1 MLLCLSKG
9 FCSIGGHWS
18 SSSCYLPLSSFKK
31 ARLLHFNPP
40 NTHNISLNESDYL
53 LPPPSANPPPFPFPS
68 FQLLILCDLH
78 VFQGFLTQNFLLY
91 LIPSCFSSS
100 DTLHMT
106 FFLGKILFFLP
117 NAYTIPCW
125 DFIRACFP
133 TNQVTGGR
141 KTSRKKWS
149 AKTERHSESIVL
161 MRMLL
166 LLWSWLKST
175 LGADLDFLLSTLFN
189 KLQHRA
195 LQALPCSHPPLIKA
209 CSHRDISPHRQCLF
223 SRCCQVPFFTLI
235 SSLKLFFNPR
245 TPCLP
250 SFSFLCEGC
259 QRWQLVAGRDLWEEK
274 EGALLQRAAA
284 WLHLTHAV
292 TQNSLTRACTDSHTD
307 KVTHPA
313 FVHWQ

>member
-1 MLLCLSKG
+1 MKVIISSHPHQQIHLLSH
-9 FCSIGGHWS
+9 F
-18 SSSCYLPLSSFKK
+18 PPSSFSFSVIFMCFK
-31 ARLLHFNPP
+31 AFSLKTSSYISSPP
-40 NTHNISLNESDYL
+40 VS
-53 LPPPSANPPPFPFPS
+53 PP
-68 FQLLILCDLH
+68 
-78 VFQGFLTQNFLLY
+78 
-91 LIPSCFSSS
+91 LIPF
-100 DTLHMT
+100 TWL

-125 DFIRACFP
+125 DFIRACFQ

>member
-1 MLLCLSKG
+1 
-9 FCSIGGHWS
+9 
-18 SSSCYLPLSSFKK
+18 
-31 ARLLHFNPP
+31 
-40 NTHNISLNESDYL
+40 
-53 LPPPSANPPPFPFPS
+53 
-68 FQLLILCDLH
+68 
-78 VFQGFLTQNFLLY
+78 
-91 LIPSCFSSS
+91 
-100 DTLHMT
+100 
-106 FFLGKILFFLP
+106 
-117 NAYTIPCW
+117 
-125 DFIRACFP
+125 
-133 TNQVTGGR
+133 
-141 KTSRKKWS
+141 
-149 AKTERHSESIVL
+149 
-161 MRMLL
+161 MRVLL

-175 LGADLDFLLSTLFN
+175 VGADLDFLLSTLFN
-189 KLQHRA
+189 KLQHQA

-292 TQNSLTRACTDSHTD
+292 TQNSLTRARTDSHAD

-313 FVHWQ
+313 SCTGNNATPFTHRDMTDTLTLCLLCPIWYQRGRKGGWVKGSGALGCVASCTSDCLRS